1 MPAVRRGRS
10 EGAPGSA
17 FFTGLELGVQL
28 AAGSAL
34 ALARARG
41 ATVLDAG
48 SALIAVA
55 PFCVPV
61 LAAAAPFCVA
71 ALAAA
76 AATRAGGSG
85 SPVVRPTSQPRVN
98 AIVAASTTAAGAKAA
113 VPRDTPLSAV
123 MMLASSR

>member
-10 EGAPGSA
+10 EGTPGSA

-28 AAGSAL
+28 AAGS

-98 AIVAASTTAAGAKAA
+98 AIVAASTTAAAGAKAA
-113 VPRDTPLSAV
+113 VPRDTSLSAV

>member
-55 PFCVPV
+55 PFCVAV
-61 LAAAAPFCVA
+61 
-71 ALAAA
+71 LAAA